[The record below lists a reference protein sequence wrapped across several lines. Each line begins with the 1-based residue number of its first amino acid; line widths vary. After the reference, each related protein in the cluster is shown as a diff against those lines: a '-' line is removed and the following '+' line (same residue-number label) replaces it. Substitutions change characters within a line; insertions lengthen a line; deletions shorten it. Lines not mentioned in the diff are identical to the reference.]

1 MNLNRFL
8 LTLTLSLLC
17 ALLTDAAPFTYTPLD
32 PNDPVRLEGDTVI
45 YRSMKFVPDTDCF
58 FIDSRLPDSYCA
70 SHPFTFNSFT
80 SAAKHFTDGTAERPM
95 RVYIAPGV
103 YWIDDPDD
111 PEIRTGKDGREPFGL
126 VIRCNALQLIGLTT
140 DPHNVVLA
148 AARGQTQG
156 AWGNFT
162 MLDITSD
169 DFLAE
174 NLTLGNFCNVDLE
187 FSLDPS
193 LNRPKRNSA
202 ITQAHVAYLHGDRAI
217 ARNVRFISRLNM
229 NPLNGARR
237 ILFDRCHLESTDDAL
252 TGTGVYLNCD
262 LDFYAPRPFWNTH
275 ENGAVFLNCDFN
287 IRHSSG
293 RQYFC
298 KSVGPLAII
307 DCRYHAPND
316 SVYVGWTHYPTPW
329 LRCYQSNVT
338 LNGQPVTIGSE
349 RAENTIDITRMPLLD
364 AFRINHGDTILYN
377 TYNLLRGDD
386 NWDPLGIRP
395 VIEAESDVRQRD
407 LGSIPSFLGMDK
419 REARITTGDEPLT
432 VTASSFRHARFPITT
447 GPISWN
453 ISVADSAFVRI
464 IPQGNTCTIIPVNET
479 DSTVTVN
486 LTASTPEGHQ
496 AVTSLTVAPALLPA
510 PQFIRRPSL
519 SVSGKEVQVDYQLDL
534 GCRTDRS
541 IINWYRATKSD
552 GSDARLV
559 AVSRYG
565 EPMTSYPLHREDAGN
580 YIMAEV
586 YPAHIRSEAAEPLTT
601 AFIAIPPDDTDQIL
615 TLTTD
620 FANFPT
626 REYSDITPGFWN
638 VGGYKP
644 ADTAEFAWNSESGEY
659 WYYGTGING
668 ATGRGLSQRRKGA
681 RLMFTPVEGEYGN
694 MSLSLLVD
702 PAKTAGQGFGSATGQ
717 YMDVTL
723 KFDTQTLTGY
733 GLRIIRTTDFS
744 NAVSFYLVEYRDGFV
759 TPLTEPVAATCYRTG
774 CTIYLNYSD
783 GLLTARVTTTTPLS
797 RPSDPRLATEV
808 NLSAPVKPNPFGG
821 IHIQHTG
828 STGESA
834 TMLHHLQATW
844 H

>member
-1 MNLNRFL
+1 MNPNRSL
-8 LTLTLSLLC
+8 LTFALSFLSI
-17 ALLTDAAPFTYTPLD
+17 LLTEAAPFTYTPLD
-32 PNDPVRLEGDTVI
+32 TDDPVRLEGDTVI
-45 YRSMKFVPDTDCF
+45 YRAMKFIPAADCF
-58 FIDSRLPDSYCA
+58 FIDSRLSDSYCDA
-70 SHPFTFNSFT
+70 HPFTFNSFT
-80 SAAKHFTDGTAERPM
+80 SAAKHFTDGTAEDPM

-111 PEIRTGKDGREPFGL
+111 PEIRTGNDGHEPFGL
-126 VIRCNALQLIGLTT
+126 VIRCNALQLTGLTSN
-140 DPHNVVLA
+140 PRNVVLA

-187 FSLDPS
+187 FPLDPS

-307 DCRYHAPND
+307 DCRYHAPDD

-329 LRCYQSNVT
+329 LRCYQSGVT
-338 LNGQPVTIGSE
+338 LNGRPVTIGSE
-349 RAENTIDITRMPLLD
+349 REENTVEISRMPLLD
-364 AFRINHGDTILYN
+364 AFRVNHSDTILYN

-395 VIEAESDVRQRD
+395 FIEAESNRQIRD
-407 LGSIPSFLGMDK
+407 LGAIPSFLGMDR

-432 VTASSFRHARFPITT
+432 VTASSFRHAGFSIPS
-447 GPISWN
+447 GPVSW
-453 ISVADSAFVRI
+453 SLSPGDSAFVRI
-464 IPQGNTCTIIPVNET
+464 IPDGNSCTIIPVNET
-479 DSTVTVN
+479 DSAMVVN
-486 LTASTPEGHQ
+486 LTAATTEGHQ

-510 PQFIRRPSL
+510 PLFIRHPSL
-519 SVSGKEVQVDYQLDL
+519 SVSDKKVHVDYQLDL
-534 GCRTDRS
+534 GSRTDRS
-541 IINWYRATKSD
+541 VVNWYRATKPD

-565 EPMTSYPLHREDAGN
+565 QPMTSYPLHREDAGN
-580 YIMAEV
+580 FIMAEV
-586 YPAHIRSEAAEPLTT
+586 YPAHIRSEAAEPISTGV
-601 AFIAIPPDDTDQIL
+601 IAISSADTDPSL
-615 TLTTD
+615 TLDTD

-626 REYSDITPGFWN
+626 GEYPDIIPGYWN
-638 VGGYKP
+638 VGGFKP
-644 ADTAEFAWNSESGEY
+644 ADTAEFTWNDESGEY

-681 RLMFTPVEGEYGN
+681 RLMFTPVEGEYGD
-694 MSLSLLVD
+694 MSLTLLVD

-717 YMDVTL
+717 YMDVAL
-723 KFDTQTLTGY
+723 KFDTRTLTGY

-744 NAVSFYLVEYRDGFV
+744 NAVSFYLIEYSDGVV

-774 CTIYLNYSD
+774 CTISLDCTD
-783 GLLTARVTTTTPLS
+783 GLLTARVTTSTPLS
-797 RPSDPRLATEV
+797 RPTDPRLATEV

-834 TMLHHLQATW
+834 TMLHHLKADW
-844 H
+844 R